1 VDANRTRHHLLMG
14 LADWS
19 ACADGQ
25 GRPFG
30 QALETTPE
38 GAQPADLAWDAER
51 GELTLRSRMYQFPP
65 ASTVPP
71 PAVADRRGAGA
82 DRYGN
87 WYWIDEAGTAL
98 RVNSE
103 GTHRTSHFWTTSDG
117 LEGVT
122 EGGPGAFGP
131 LEATA
136 PPAPL
141 PLCGLAVTEDHY
153 LVVGVLA
160 PAGLLIFDLHAGGP
174 PRQLLWPAGVTF
186 APFDMAPMPGGGV
199 WILDRDHA
207 RYWALDRQFSVIRQD
222 QAARPLAPGGRED
235 FHPQAGGLPRQ
246 RRARTFPE
254 GITLQAASPV
264 AAQDAIAIEGLPDGT
279 VLILDRN
286 PGHDFSLISRYRY
299 GRLLGQPVS
308 TAVMNQLIEP
318 GDGAF
323 HLTAHDF
330 AFVPEHSTAQGT
342 LFDRLY
348 VVSANG
354 KQAFAFLSSAEGD
367 QLRLQPLPDY
377 LPLRLFGGKGLV
389 RAGDQ
394 AYYDFGDGWVPLIAQ
409 RRPRYVEEATLLTPL
424 GQDGARAGTSRP
436 AFDGR
441 DPDCTWHRLL
451 LDACIPPE
459 TEVQVWSR
467 AANEQRDLAATAWQP
482 EPRLYLRG
490 DGSEQPFV
498 HEAVGDGRGTW
509 ELLFQQARGRY
520 LQLQLR
526 LRGNRRSSPRLRALR
541 AYYPR
546 FSYLNHYLPAVYRE
560 DAASASF
567 LDRFLAN
574 PEGLLTALED
584 KIDAVAV
591 LFDWRSTPPEALEWL
606 AGWFG
611 VARDPA
617 WDDARLRLLLKYAL
631 QFFQYRGTILG
642 LQMALRL
649 ALDDCPDD
657 RIFTATTAQRQATGP
672 IRIVEQYRTR
682 QTPGVVLGDPSATRI
697 GAPAPPSRRWLPV
710 LGRTSLNRRFTEF
723 LVPGA
728 RGFVTDFPITPPADM
743 AADWGRFTRATLG
756 FVPSATAADLPA
768 WRDFL
773 ARRYH
778 LIGDLNDAYQTS
790 WADFDAVPLPDQLPQ
805 DGAPLRDWH
814 DFEAIVL
821 PIQRRAHR
829 FTVLL
834 PAPLDDS
841 PDGAE
846 HRRRLELA
854 QRIVEAEKPAH
865 TTFEVKF
872 YWAFFRLGEAR
883 LGTDTLLDLGSRSPR
898 LMPPMV
904 LGQRRLAESYL
915 APGYPQDVAER
926 QVLGRDRLGR

>member
-1 VDANRTRHHLLMG
+1 VDANQTRHHLLMG
-14 LADWS
+14 LADWA

-38 GAQPADLAWDAER
+38 GAQPVDLVWDAER
-51 GELTLRSRMYQFPP
+51 GELTLRSRLYQFPP
-65 ASTVPP
+65 SSTVPS
-71 PAVADRRGAGA
+71 PALTDRRGAGA

-98 RVNSE
+98 RVNSA
-103 GTHRTSHFWTTSDG
+103 GTHRTSHFWTTGDS
-117 LEGVT
+117 LAGVM
-122 EGGPGAFGP
+122 ESGPGAFGP
-131 LEATA
+131 LEAA
-136 PPAPL
+136 AAPAPL
-141 PLCGLAVTEDHY
+141 PLSSLAVTEDHY

-174 PRQLLWPAGVTF
+174 PRQLLWPASIAF
-186 APFDMAPMPGGGV
+186 APFDMAPMTGGGV
-199 WILDRDHA
+199 WILDRDHR
-207 RYWALDRQFSVIRQD
+207 RYWALDRQFSAIRQD
-222 QAARPLAPGGRED
+222 QTARQLAPGGRED
-235 FHPQAGGLPRQ
+235 FQPQAGGPPRL

-264 AAQDAIAIEGLPDGT
+264 TAQDPIAIEGLPDGT

-286 PGHDFSLISRYRY
+286 PGQDFSLISRYRY
-299 GRLLGQPVS
+299 GRTLGHPVS
-308 TAVMNQLIEP
+308 TAEMNQLIEP

-323 HLTAHDF
+323 HLTAHDL
-330 AFVPEHSTAQGT
+330 AFVPEHATAQGP
-342 LFDRLY
+342 LLDRLY

-354 KQAFAFLSSAEGD
+354 KQAFAFLPSAAGD

-389 RAGDQ
+389 RAGDL
-394 AYYDFGDGWVPLIAQ
+394 AYYDFGDGWIPLIAQ
-409 RRPRYVEEATLLTPL
+409 RRPRYVDEAILLTPL
-424 GQDGARAGTSRP
+424 GQDGANTASRP

-441 DPDCTWHRLL
+441 EPDCIWHRLL

-498 HEAVGDGRGTW
+498 QEITGDGRGTW

-526 LRGNRRSSPRLRALR
+526 LRGNRRGSPRLRALR

-546 FSYLNHYLPAVYRE
+546 FSYLSHYLPAVYRE
-560 DAASASF
+560 DAGSASF

-574 PEGLLTALED
+574 PEGTLTALED
-584 KIDAVAV
+584 RIAAVQI

-611 VARDPA
+611 VVRDPA
-617 WDDARLRLLLKYAL
+617 WDDARLRLLLKYAM

-657 RIFTATTAQRQATGP
+657 RIFTATPAQRQATGP

-682 QTPGVVLGDPSATRI
+682 QTPAVVLGDPSATGI
-697 GAPAPPSRRWLPV
+697 GAPASQSRRWLPV
-710 LGRTSLNRRFTEF
+710 FGRTSLNRRFTEF
-723 LVPGA
+723 LAPGA
-728 RGFVTDFPITPPADM
+728 RGFVTDFPIMPPAGL
-743 AADWGRFTRATLG
+743 AADWSRFTRATLG
-756 FVPSATAADLPA
+756 FVPSATDADLPA

-778 LIGDLNDAYQTS
+778 RIGDLNDAYQTNYP
-790 WADFDAVPLPDQLPQ
+790 DFASVPLPGQLPP

-814 DFEAIVL
+814 NFEAVVL

-829 FTVLL
+829 FIVLL
-834 PAPLDDS
+834 PAPLDDT

-872 YWAFFRLGEAR
+872 YWAFFRVGEAR
-883 LGTDTLLDLGSRSPR
+883 LGSDTLLDLGSRSPR

-904 LGQRRLAESYL
+904 LGQQGLAESYL
-915 APGYPQDVAER
+915 APGYPQDVTER